1 MVKIKFNR
9 IKSSAGIVCLLGIAV
24 IFSACGG
31 GSYQGRVEYTFNNQS
46 GKTIYVT
53 LDRLY
58 ETEIKVPTENGE
70 KTEYVKS
77 ETKTLSVSSGAES
90 EVYVQSESVNFSW
103 TCQYESDNMN
113 IYCVVDRNEATF
125 RNR

>member
-1 MVKIKFNR
+1 MRKMQFTHIKRF
-9 IKSSAGIVCLLGIAV
+9 IGIVCLLSIAV

-31 GSYQGRVEYTFNNQS
+31 TYSIEYTFDNQS
-46 GKTIYVT
+46 SKTIYVT

-58 ETEIKVPTENGE
+58 ETKIKVSTENGE

-77 ETKTLSVSSGAES
+77 ESKTLSVFSGAES

-103 TCQYESDNMN
+103 TCQYESDNIN
-113 IYCVVDRNEATF
+113 IYCVVSQNKATF
-125 RNR
+125 KNR